1 MLLLVALAALVALGS
16 CANRQDVLRTK
27 LQGKG
32 VAHTYEVTF
41 NQAWSIAST
50 IFRLEPTEPIENHRS
65 EGYMLTS
72 QNPGP
77 MSSGAYLG
85 FFEPAGEKGT
95 RVTFI
100 VRRQSAHQ
108 AYPFLNEAAFHHKF
122 EELVHLMAAVGAT
135 QGGDK
140 PAAKTL
146 DAGAETGGSR
156 RPGRR
161 PSYGGRNPRR
171 RSRRCRKPGHS
182 ARLTAV
188 RLARGHRIT

>member
-1 MLLLVALAALVALGS
+1 VKPLIRNRGRAVLLLLALSALVALGS

-41 NQAWSIAST
+41 DQAWSIAST
-50 IFRLEPTEPIENHRS
+50 IFRLEPTEPIEDHRS

-85 FFEPAGEKGT
+85 VFFEPAGEKGT
-95 RVTFI
+95 RVTFV
-100 VRRQSAHQ
+100 VRRQSATQ

-122 EELVHLMAAVGAT
+122 EELVHLMAEVGAT

-140 PAAKTL
+140 PGAKTL
-146 DAGAETGGSR
+146 DAGAGTEAGG
-156 RPGRR
+156 
-161 PSYGGRNPRR
+161 PRGAGAEAG
-171 RSRRCRKPGHS
+171 SQD
-182 ARLTAV
+182 TA
-188 RLARGHRIT
+188 HD

>member
-1 MLLLVALAALVALGS
+1 MIRNRGRAVLLLLALAALVALGS

-41 NQAWSIAST
+41 DQAWSIAST
-50 IFRLEPTEPIENHRS
+50 IFRLEPTEPIEDHRS

-85 FFEPAGEKGT
+85 VFFEPAGEKGT

-100 VRRQSAHQ
+100 VRRQSATQ

-146 DAGAETGGSR
+146 DAGAETGGPR
-156 RPGRR
+156 GAGADPVTGGETPG
-161 PSYGGRNPRR
+161 
-171 RSRRCRKPGHS
+171 
-182 ARLTAV
+182 AV
-188 RLARGHRIT
+188 RGDAGNQYTAHD